1 MLLAR
6 RPWTRGAFPTFS
18 ISFAILH
25 LPGWARGVQG
35 GMDKEAGAES
45 LPGGVGPCS
54 GLRNARR
61 DGRTFRD
68 LGKLSVIFRIGK
80 SFSREKSFLESSRW
94 GPLHYRLNQL
104 NSWAFG
110 MAWVGFDLCEK
121 NWCFV
126 KSVLSCWKVFGTRET
141 FWRWWIWVNRLWVGE

>member
-80 SFSREKSFLESSRW
+80 SFSREKIFWSLPAEGRFTLDWINWILGRLVWPESDLICVRKIDV
-94 GPLHYRLNQL
+94 
-104 NSWAFG
+104 SWKAF
-110 MAWVGFDLCEK
+110 WVVGKFSER
-121 NWCFV
+121 V
-126 KSVLSCWKVFGTRET
+126 KLSDDDES
-141 FWRWWIWVNRLWVGE
+141 E